1 MFKRR
6 MYACV
11 YAYSGGF
18 NGKRTSRDARS
29 APAAIVASHRCYHQ
43 SRISQ
48 ILQMEAT
55 WYSNFETYLRLVQE
69 AAEE

>member
-6 MYACV
+6 MYMCARLL
-11 YAYSGGF
+11 GWF
-18 NGKRTSRDARS
+18 QRWKRTSRDARS
-29 APAAIVASHRCYHQ
+29 APAAIVASHRYHR

-48 ILQMEAT
+48 VLQMEAIL
-55 WYSNFETYLRLVQE
+55 YSNFETYLRLVQE